1 MNDAVIT
8 LNGLEKRF
16 PGMDKP
22 AVAPLDC
29 TIHAGYVTG
38 LVGPDGAGKT
48 TLMRMLAGLLK
59 PDSGSATVIGFD
71 PIKNDGALHA
81 VLGYMPQKFGLYEDL
96 TVMENL
102 NLYADLRSV
111 TGEARKQTFARL
123 LEFTSLG
130 PFTGRL
136 AGKLS
141 GGMKQKLGLACTL
154 VGEPKVLLLDEP
166 GVGVDPISRRELWQ
180 MVHELAGEG
189 MLILWSTS
197 YLDEAEQCRDV
208 LLMNEGELLYQGG
221 PKALTQTMAGRSF
234 LMTSP
239 HEGNRKLLQRALK
252 LPQVSDGMIQGKSV
266 RLILKKEATPDDIRH
281 ADGMPEININE
292 TTPRFEDAFIDLL
305 GGAGTSE
312 SPLGAILHTVE
323 GTPGETVIEA
333 KELTKKFGDFAATD
347 HVNFAVKRGEIF
359 GLLGPNGAGKST
371 TFKMM
376 CGLLVP
382 TSGQALVLGMDL
394 KESSGKA
401 RQHLGYMAQK
411 FSLYGNLTVEQNLRF
426 FSGVYGLRGRAQNEK
441 ISRMSEAFGLKSIA
455 SHATDELPLGFKQR
469 LALACS
475 LMHEPDILFLDEPTS
490 GVDPLTRREFWLHIN
505 SMVEKGVTVMVTTHF
520 MDEAEYCDRI
530 GLVYRG
536 KLIASGTPD
545 DLKAQSANDEQ
556 PDPTMEALLSTEIT
570 RTELLLCK
578 LIPYY
583 FLGMLAMLLC
593 MLVSVFILG
602 VPYRGS
608 LLILFFISSLF
619 LLSTLGMGLLIST
632 ITRNQFNAAQVAL
645 NAAFLPSIMLSGFI
659 FQIDSMPAV
668 IRAVTYIIPA
678 RYFVSTLQSLFLAG
692 NIPVVLV
699 VNVLFLIA
707 SAVMFIGLT
716 WLKTKRRL
724 D

>member
-1 MNDAVIT
+1 MTEAVIT
-8 LNGLEKRF
+8 LNGLVKRF
-16 PGMDKP
+16 AGMDKP
-22 AVAPLDC
+22 AVARLDC
-29 TIHAGYVTG
+29 TLHAGYVTG

-59 PDSGSATVIGFD
+59 PDEGSASVLGFD
-71 PIKNDGALHA
+71 PVKDDRALHA

-102 NLYADLRSV
+102 TLYADLRSV
-111 TGEARKQTFARL
+111 VGETREKTFARL

-130 PFTGRL
+130 PFTERL

-180 MVHELAGEG
+180 MVHELAGDG

-208 LLMNEGELLYQGG
+208 LLMNEGEMLWQGE
-221 PKALTQTMAGRSF
+221 PTALTQTMAGRSF
-234 LMTSP
+234 LMHSQQLN
-239 HEGNRKLLQRALK
+239 NRQLLQRALT
-252 LPQVSDGMIQGKSV
+252 LPQVSDGVIQGKSV
-266 RLILKKEATPDDIRH
+266 RLILKKEASTDDVLS
-281 ADGMPEININE
+281 APGMPSSIEFSE
-292 TTPRFEDAFIDLL
+292 TAPRFEDAFIDLL
-305 GGAGTSE
+305 GGAATSE
-312 SPLGAILHTVE
+312 SPLGAILHTVDGE
-323 GTPGETVIEA
+323 PGETVIEA
-333 KELTKKFGDFAATD
+333 KALTKKFGDFAATD
-347 HVNFAVKRGEIF
+347 HVDFAVTRGEIF

-382 TSGQALVLGMDL
+382 TSGKALVLDMDL
-394 KESSGKA
+394 KVSSGKA

-426 FSGVYGLRGRAQNEK
+426 FSGVYGLRGKAQDEK
-441 ISRMSEAFGLKSIA
+441 IARMSDAFGLKNIA
-455 SHATDELPLGFKQR
+455 SHTTDSLPLGFKQR

-545 DLKAQSANDEQ
+545 DLKAKAADDST
-556 PDPTMEALLSTEIT
+556 PDPTMEQAFIT
-570 RTELLLCK
+570 
-578 LIPYY
+578 LIHDWDKE
-583 FLGMLAMLLC
+583 
-593 MLVSVFILG
+593 
-602 VPYRGS
+602 
-608 LLILFFISSLF
+608 
-619 LLSTLGMGLLIST
+619 
-632 ITRNQFNAAQVAL
+632 NADAQ
-645 NAAFLPSIMLSGFI
+645 
-659 FQIDSMPAV
+659 
-668 IRAVTYIIPA
+668 
-678 RYFVSTLQSLFLAG
+678 
-692 NIPVVLV
+692 
-699 VNVLFLIA
+699 
-707 SAVMFIGLT
+707 
-716 WLKTKRRL
+716 
-724 D
+724 